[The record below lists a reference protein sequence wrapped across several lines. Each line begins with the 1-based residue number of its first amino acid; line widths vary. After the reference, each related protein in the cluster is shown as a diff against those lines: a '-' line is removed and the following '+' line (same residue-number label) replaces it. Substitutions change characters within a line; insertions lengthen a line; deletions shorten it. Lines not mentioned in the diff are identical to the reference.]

1 MWHVCLPGYH
11 ILHGAHCALDLK
23 SIAIQF
29 INELWDDTT
38 CTYMYIALMRIQKNE
53 EGLER
58 TYGPFTV
65 RAFLPAWHCLPAQTS
80 GSREGPS
87 DIHPYVRIPN
97 AYLIVT

>member
-65 RAFLPAWHCLPAQTS
+65 RAFLPACLPACADFRLARRPQRHSSLRPHT
-80 GSREGPS
+80 
-87 DIHPYVRIPN
+87 
-97 AYLIVT
+97 